1 MGFQVPITIADSI
14 KRIRERRLLLPAIQ
28 RNFVWSHAKIEW
40 LFDSLLQDYP
50 IGSFLFWDVRD
61 AQSKTDYKYYE
72 FLREYREEYRTENPE
87 FNTDGHA
94 DFDAVLDGQQRLT
107 ALYIGFCGS
116 YAYYRGRVWWEN
128 TEHALPTRH
137 LYLNLRDRAPEDE
150 DQAGRVFEFKF
161 LTEHEYKEESEKW
174 FLVGRILEL
183 TNFTK
188 FSQMLI
194 AGGYQQNEFA
204 TDALS
209 KLQESIHTKP
219 LINYYRIENADMER
233 ALNVFVRV
241 NSAEPLSLSDMLMST
256 AIAHWKIKDARKEI
270 PALVNDI
277 RSLGFFVDKDLIL
290 KTCLYL
296 YSSDIRYRVSNF
308 TAARVKPFEDNW
320 DAIRASVLAVFT
332 LIRDFGYSDK
342 SLSSKNTLLP
352 VIYWVHHRE
361 LAAGL
366 TTQVGFRAERD
377 SIRAWIHIMLL
388 KGIIG
393 AGSADTVL
401 AAIRRAFLSDTFGVP
416 YLKPEITN
424 FPVIRIAEILKE
436 QRKDPSLSEEFLNSL
451 LYTQKDAKQAFTILS
466 LLAPNLDY
474 KNGDF
479 HADHLHPA
487 SAFKS
492 RNLGTA
498 GIAKEDFG
506 FFQDVKNWNSILNL
520 AHLDAN
526 ENKSKQD
533 RPLEMWV
540 SGEAIEHAL
549 SPNKFC
555 TDHLLP
561 PPDCLKF
568 QQFREFIAIRHKL
581 LSAKLT
587 ALLEQ

>member
-388 KGIIG
+388 KGKRQRGGVLPARVRIWKMSSSFQQLERAMQKIKQRRYRAETWQKILGRFEESGLTESAFCAREGISTQSLQRWRLRLGGESGHSLVAKATQLTRKTDDDEFIDLGALRSAESRFEVRLELG
-393 AGSADTVL
+393 AGL
-401 AAIRRAFLSDTFGVP
+401 
-416 YLKPEITN
+416 
-424 FPVIRIAEILKE
+424 
-436 QRKDPSLSEEFLNSL
+436 
-451 LYTQKDAKQAFTILS
+451 ILS
-466 LLAPNLDY
+466 
-474 KNGDF
+474 
-479 HADHLHPA
+479 
-487 SAFKS
+487 
-492 RNLGTA
+492 
-498 GIAKEDFG
+498 IARG
-506 FFQDVKNWNSILNL
+506 
-520 AHLDAN
+520 
-526 ENKSKQD
+526 
-533 RPLEMWV
+533 
-540 SGEAIEHAL
+540 
-549 SPNKFC
+549 
-555 TDHLLP
+555 
-561 PPDCLKF
+561 
-568 QQFREFIAIRHKL
+568 
-581 LSAKLT
+581 
-587 ALLEQ
+587 